1 MGAREVFAR
10 LIPAVAA
17 FTKATLASL
26 EYQERGSAFSSQM
39 MDYFRAFWFHVAILK
54 LSEFEDASWVRQQWV
69 HGAAVLCLVSA
80 RREFVPAL
88 ALTCM
93 FFFSVCIRACAFLHV
108 SPSMSL
114 PCPSLHLSLSLSLS
128 RPILTF
134 RFFFCLKASLL
145 SDIAL
150 YSPVLVDEKAKHYLK
165 AKLASSVQ
173 YMEDKC
179 DARELA
185 SLQTRLQKVLA
196 ASHAHSPDVHR
207 LDFGTT
213 LFALA
218 VYELEVRLF
227 VPVSLCVRACACV
240 CVCVSWPSMQQLN
253 SALLSFGLFFFSN
266 SRPCPSPPP
275 KKKQFVAAVVVAV
288 AVCSPSSVA
297 SALSPRG
304 KFL

>member
-1 MGAREVFAR
+1 
-10 LIPAVAA
+10 
-17 FTKATLASL
+17 
-26 EYQERGSAFSSQM
+26 
-39 MDYFRAFWFHVAILK
+39 
-54 LSEFEDASWVRQQWV
+54 
-69 HGAAVLCLVSA
+69 
-80 RREFVPAL
+80 
-88 ALTCM
+88 
-93 FFFSVCIRACAFLHV
+93 
-108 SPSMSL
+108 MSL
-114 PCPSLHLSLSLSLS
+114 PPPLSLSLSLS

-275 KKKQFVAAVVVAV
+275 KKNNLLLLLLLLLLFVPLLQSLRLCRRGGNFFETFNYIEDKGQHHEPRLSAMKALVDVLFQKHVQYLAALRRCGTMALCVGKLVQVCVGKKVVFVLV
-288 AVCSPSSVA
+288 
-297 SALSPRG
+297 RFG
-304 KFL
+304 

>member
-1 MGAREVFAR
+1 MQAGCVSNGCMALQCFV
-10 LIPAVAA
+10 
-17 FTKATLASL
+17 
-26 EYQERGSAFSSQM
+26 
-39 MDYFRAFWFHVAILK
+39 
-54 LSEFEDASWVRQQWV
+54 LS
-69 HGAAVLCLVSA
+69 
-80 RREFVPAL
+80 AL
-88 ALTCM
+88 AVNSFRLLLLPAC
-93 FFFSVCIRACAFLHV
+93 FFFCVHTCLCISPCLSLHV
-108 SPSMSL
+108 SPMSL
-114 PCPSLHLSLSLSLS
+114 PPPLSLSLSLS